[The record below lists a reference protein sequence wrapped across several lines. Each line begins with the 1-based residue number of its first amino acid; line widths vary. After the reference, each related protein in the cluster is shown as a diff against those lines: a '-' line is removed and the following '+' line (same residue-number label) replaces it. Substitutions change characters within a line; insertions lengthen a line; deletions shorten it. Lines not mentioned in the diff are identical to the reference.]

1 MAAVNARDQ
10 AKREREHEIAQGHE
24 RAAAVTRALESRLV
38 ALKTL
43 LKGVLGEDPYL
54 PFDSL
59 KEPLVVTEYRPPS
72 RLSTPTPEPQWESFL
87 PAPPTGWGVLMPSRR
102 REYDAA
108 LANGRAAYAQA
119 VAARDEAERL
129 RTENLTRDQA
139 AHGQA
144 ANRERE
150 RVARQHRGIDQLA
163 ADFAAGKRAAVATY
177 FREVLAVQRYPS
189 DFPTGVQ
196 AGYHPAGRQ
205 LRVRVDLP
213 LMAAIPE
220 FVSAEYQPKKKEL
233 RHNKLSPADRKKL
246 YQAIVAQMALRTVRS
261 VFAADRSRMVNEVLC
276 DGYVDTVNT
285 ATGQDVR
292 WCLVSVQ
299 VPRDEFA
306 GLVLDAPQFDPVEC
320 LRYLH
325 AKISQTP
332 EKYQPVQPILDYPW
346 DDLPYAEETDA
357 TADLDQAQDLVGMDG
372 YEFERLVLRL
382 FKAIP
387 EFDEVRST
395 RPRRDG
401 GIDLV
406 AVNKTPFVGG
416 RVAIQ
421 AKCYAPH
428 RKIGVPAVR
437 EIIGSVTQR
446 EFTKGIII
454 TTSDFTPAAREE
466 AERLGVEL
474 YDGERL
480 LWLLRHHLHREYTI
494 IDAERRKPPFKSQ
507 PPPPRHGGFQS

>member
-1 MAAVNARDQ
+1 MAAANARDQ
-10 AKREREHEIAQGHE
+10 AKQEREREAARGRE
-24 RAAAVTRALESRLV
+24 RAAAVTRALESRLIG
-38 ALKTL
+38 LRTL
-43 LKGVLGEDPYL
+43 LRGVLDEDPYL
-54 PFDSL
+54 PFDSF
-59 KEPLVVTEYRPPS
+59 KEPLSVTEYRPPP
-72 RLSTPTPEPQWESFL
+72 RLSTPVPEPNWESFL
-87 PAPPTGWGVLMPSRR
+87 PAPLTGWSVLSPGRR

-108 LANGRAAYAQA
+108 LAKGQDDYAQA
-119 VAARDEAERL
+119 LAAHDEDERL
-129 RTENLTRDQA
+129 RKENLARDQA
-139 AHGQA
+139 AHDRA
-144 ANRERE
+144 VDHERE
-150 RVARQHRGIDQLA
+150 RVARQHRAVDQLA
-163 ADFAAGKRAAVATY
+163 GDFAAGKRAAVAAY

-196 AGYHPAGRQ
+196 ASYYPTGRQ

-213 LMAAIPE
+213 LLAAIPE
-220 FVSAEYQPKKKEL
+220 FVSAEYQPIKKEL
-233 RHNKLSPADRKKL
+233 RHKKLSPTDRKKL
-246 YQAIVAQMALRTVRS
+246 YQLVVAQMALRTVRS
-261 VFAADRSRMVNEVLC
+261 VFAADRSGMVDDVVC

-306 GLVLDAPQFDPVEC
+306 VLVLDAEQFDPVEC
-320 LRYLH
+320 LGYLH
-325 AKISQTP
+325 AKVSQTP
-332 EKYQPVQPILDYPW
+332 EKYQPVQPVLDYPW
-346 DDLPYAEETDA
+346 DDLPYAAETDA
-357 TADLDQAQDLVGMDG
+357 TADLDQAQNLVGMNG

-387 EFDEVRST
+387 EFDEVRPT
-395 RPRRDG
+395 QERRDG

-454 TTSDFTPAAREE
+454 TTSGFTPAAREE

-494 IDAERRKPPFKSQ
+494 VDTERRRAPFKS
-507 PPPPRHGGFQS
+507 PPAG

>member
-1 MAAVNARDQ
+1 MTAANAKDQ
-10 AKREREHEIAQGHE
+10 AKREREREIAQGHE

-38 ALKTL
+38 GLKTL

-54 PFDSL
+54 PFDSF
-59 KEPLVVTEYRPPS
+59 KEPLVVSGYRPPS
-72 RLSTPTPEPQWESFL
+72 RLSTPAPEPQWESFL
-87 PAPPTGWGVLMPSRR
+87 PTPLAGWGALLPGRR

-108 LANGRAAYAQA
+108 LAKGRAGYAQA

-129 RTENLTRDQA
+129 RLEELARDQA
-139 AHGQA
+139 AHERA

-150 RVARQHRGIDQLA
+150 RVARQHSVVDQLA
-163 ADFAAGKRAAVATY
+163 ADFVAGKRAAVAAY

-196 AGYHPAGRQ
+196 ASYYPAERQ

-213 LMAAIPE
+213 LLAAIPK
-220 FVSAEYQPKKKEL
+220 FASAEYKPIKKEL
-233 RHNKLSPADRKKL
+233 QHKKLSPTDRKKL
-246 YQAIVAQMALRTVRS
+246 YQAVVAQMALRTVRS
-261 VFAADRSRMVNEVLC
+261 VFVADRSGMVNEVVC

-285 ATGQDVR
+285 ATGQNVR

-306 GLVLDAPQFDPVEC
+306 GLVLDAQQFDPVEC
-320 LRYLH
+320 LGYLH
-325 AKISQTP
+325 AKVSQTP

-357 TADLDQAQDLVGMDG
+357 TADLDQTQNLVGMNG
-372 YEFERLVLRL
+372 YEFERLLLRL
-382 FKAIP
+382 FQAIP

-395 RPRRDG
+395 RERGDG

-437 EIIGSVTQR
+437 EIIGSVTHR
-446 EFTKGIII
+446 EFIKGIII
-454 TTSDFTPAAREE
+454 TTSGFTPAAREE

-494 IDAERRKPPFKSQ
+494 VDTERRKPPFKS
-507 PPPPRHGGFQS
+507 PPAG